1 MLLKEYRILLPMTV
15 DEYRIAQLYMIQ
27 KKSRID
33 SSGAGSGV
41 EILKNEPY
49 IDGPGAWI
57 RSILPSS
64 ALEAHEEAWNAYPF
78 TKTRYSSPMLDRL
91 QVDVET
97 VYLNDAGTQENVF
110 HLTKDELKHRHMSW
124 ISLMIWSVVM
134 IIFWKKIQKEY
145 KSKKTGRGPL
155 SNNWIEE
162 YTKNRKPL
170 MCAYKLCRV
179 EFRYWGMQTRVE
191 RWIQDLALRNTML
204 RAHRQAWAWQDEWVG
219 LTIDDIR
226 RLEQEAALYLQQ
238 VMKGEEK
245 SLDPTDSDEEDSTSD
260 IFFDCLDQSPSHSQ
274 KPSLIRWSSEL
285 LIGEGESPPSTPK
298 PDSTSALLILVF
310 HGDIYPEAVQ
320 GTINRANQVVADFLQ
335 SEAGSNFNGEIYAVG
350 DCIGGLLMYEA
361 LTKPQTAGS
370 ILNRH
375 IHKPVS
381 RHSSSL
387 SMQSR
392 TIAGKIPES
401 PEIDSSNWPTQ
412 SCSLSPNYDTTTNSD
427 VVFMN
432 ESEFTSSTNST
443 TAFQSPT
450 LSHVSKSFPRNL
462 SAPPSASYTS
472 RKKMSTSSIDGALQE
487 LIINT
492 NTPPTINFKP
502 TTAFLLGY
510 ADQLECEQLFN
521 LYYPL
526 DSCGARLEPV
536 LNSKLA
542 MLHALNVPRYQ
553 RYPLGDGRH
562 IFFDSALATST
573 LWGSRRIDHQLYCP
587 AEMISLP
594 SAALPNILHAS
605 YWESKDVG
613 AFILRQFV
621 RSDDNHAFPSF
632 STSVTASSP
641 LNVEMP
647 PASWNRRR
655 TRFKIVNLSANHR
668 ANDIITVEGSDQI
681 IHARF
686 CYGPMDLVA
695 LSREEV
701 IVFICPSSGEWY
713 QHSAQC
719 TDTHGRL
726 TVNLNKQLPVGI
738 HAIKMIVRGDHS
750 FLNMYIAVVP
760 ASTSCVVF
768 SIDGSLTGSVSV
780 TGRDPR
786 VRPGA
791 VDVVRYWQ
799 QLGYLVIYVT
809 ARPDMQQRVVGAW
822 LAQHNFPHGL
832 LFFTPSIST
841 DPLRHKTQHIRH
853 LIDIGLKIQAAYGS
867 SKDVSVYSAAGVDAE
882 HIFKVSGSRRRGCVS
897 LEDGYA
903 QHLHDLHAG
912 RVAIAQSVV
921 QTLPI
926 INEGH
931 FFTPST
937 QQTNRNRFSVCLYY
951 FVWSHGYL
959 GMHHWRGK
967 LKRERVKTKMRLDSR
982 SGANNGSSSV
992 SSMDERGFLPDTCQN
1007 TTIEK
1012 EGWLQ
1017 KWTNYI
1023 KGYRQR
1029 WFVLDS
1035 QGNLSYYRNK
1045 NEVGVACRGSVN
1057 LQESRIHV
1065 DKGANVITI
1074 SGTAQSFHLKANNEV
1089 DRDNW
1094 LNSLE
1099 YARHRAIKRA
1109 DSDEDESIAMHNGN
1123 DLGKVLDD
1131 VKETLNKKLEELRL
1145 AEIEIG

>member
-49 IDGPGAWI
+49 IDGPGGSGQYTYKVYHIGNRIPTWI

-110 HLTKDELKHRHMSW
+110 HLTKDELKHRH
-124 ISLMIWSVVM
+124 VDVM
-134 IIFWKKIQKEY
+134 DFVNDLVSSHDYILEEDPKEY

-310 HGDIYPEAVQ
+310 HGDIYPESPADSKTTDANTLRSTLDALINSHYVQLKNRVHVLRVVCGSELCSTVASLNAICSSFGSFHPSLALLLSASNTFYEAVQ

-937 QQTNRNRFSVCLYY
+937 QQTNRNYVQRTHSF
-951 FVWSHGYL
+951 
-959 GMHHWRGK
+959 
-967 LKRERVKTKMRLDSR
+967 TPR
-982 SGANNGSSSV
+982 SGKYDAFAQQGKKN
-992 SSMDERGFLPDTCQN
+992 
-1007 TTIEK
+1007 
-1012 EGWLQ
+1012 
-1017 KWTNYI
+1017 
-1023 KGYRQR
+1023 
-1029 WFVLDS
+1029 S
-1035 QGNLSYYRNK
+1035 Q
-1045 NEVGVACRGSVN
+1045 
-1057 LQESRIHV
+1057 
-1065 DKGANVITI
+1065 I
-1074 SGTAQSFHLKANNEV
+1074 SIST
-1089 DRDNW
+1089 R
-1094 LNSLE
+1094 
-1099 YARHRAIKRA
+1099 
-1109 DSDEDESIAMHNGN
+1109 
-1123 DLGKVLDD
+1123 
-1131 VKETLNKKLEELRL
+1131 
-1145 AEIEIG
+1145 